1 MLSSAWPSL
10 HEGAARLG
18 RPWGVVKARSRV
30 WEGEHDQGCRPCP

>member
-1 MLSSAWPSL
+1 MRSLAWPSL

-18 RPWGVVKARSRV
+18 RPWGGGKARSRV